1 MEGIIL
7 IIISY
12 IFSNIAKQK
21 MNAAFGN
28 TSKKKSSRKFNPVSG
43 KWGDIFNFPGEYA
56 DEAQAETVN
65 IRDEMAVVAAFQ
77 KLNNESQIE
86 KKTTDILD
94 VKKTDHYRMEDTK
107 KEAAFFKD
115 RDSLRKAIIMSEI
128 LGKPKSINR

>member
-21 MNAAFGN
+21 KNAAFGN
-28 TSKKKSSRKFNPVSG
+28 TSKKKSSRKLNPVSG

-65 IRDEMAVVAAFQ
+65 IRDEAASVAAFQ
-77 KLNNESQIE
+77 KLNHESQIE
-86 KKTTDILD
+86 KKTTDVLD
-94 VKKTDHYRMEDTK
+94 VKKTDHYRLEDTK
-107 KEAAFFKD
+107 KEDAFFKD

>member
-21 MNAAFGN
+21 KNAAFGN
-28 TSKKKSSRKFNPVSG
+28 TPKTKSSGRFKPLAG

-56 DEAQAETVN
+56 DEAQVETVN
-65 IRDEMAVVAAFQ
+65 MRDEVASVAAFQ
-77 KLNNESQIE
+77 KLNHESQIE
-86 KKTTDILD
+86 KKTTDVLD
-94 VKKTDHYRMEDTK
+94 VKKTNHYIFEDTK

>member
-21 MNAAFGN
+21 KNAAFGN
-28 TSKKKSSRKFNPVSG
+28 TSKKKSSRKLNPVSR

-65 IRDEMAVVAAFQ
+65 IRDEAASVAAFQ
-77 KLNNESQIE
+77 KLNHESQIE
-86 KKTTDILD
+86 KKTTDVLD
-94 VKKTDHYRMEDTK
+94 VEKKNHYIFEDTK

>member
-21 MNAAFGN
+21 KNAAFGN

-65 IRDEMAVVAAFQ
+65 IRDEAASVAAFQ
-77 KLNNESQIE
+77 KLNHESQIE
-86 KKTTDILD
+86 KKTTDVLD
-94 VKKTDHYRMEDTK
+94 VKRTDHYRLEDTK

>member
-21 MNAAFGN
+21 KNAAFGN

-65 IRDEMAVVAAFQ
+65 IRDEAASVAAFQ
-77 KLNNESQIE
+77 KLNHESQIQ
-86 KKTTDILD
+86 KKTTDVLD
-94 VKKTDHYRMEDTK
+94 VEKKNH
-107 KEAAFFKD
+107 
-115 RDSLRKAIIMSEI
+115 
-128 LGKPKSINR
+128 

>member
-65 IRDEMAVVAAFQ
+65 IRDEAASVAAFQ
-77 KLNNESQIE
+77 KLNHESQIQ
-86 KKTTDILD
+86 KKTTDVLD
-94 VKKTDHYRMEDTK
+94 VKKTDHYRLEDTK

>member
-28 TSKKKSSRKFNPVSG
+28 TSKTKSSIKLKPLAG
-43 KWGDIFNFPGEYA
+43 KWGNIFNFPSEYA

-94 VKKTDHYRMEDTK
+94 VKKTDHYKMEDTK

>member
-21 MNAAFGN
+21 KNAAFGN

-65 IRDEMAVVAAFQ
+65 IRDEAASVAAFQ
-77 KLNNESQIE
+77 KLNHESQIE
-86 KKTTDILD
+86 KKTTDVLD
-94 VKKTDHYRMEDTK
+94 VKKTDHYRLEDTK

>member
-28 TSKKKSSRKFNPVSG
+28 TSKTKSSRKFNPVSG

-65 IRDEMAVVAAFQ
+65 IRDEAASVAAFQ
-77 KLNNESQIE
+77 KLNHESQIE
-86 KKTTDILD
+86 KKTTDVLD
-94 VKKTDHYRMEDTK
+94 VKKTDHYRLEDTK
-107 KEAAFFKD
+107 KEDAFFKD

>member
-21 MNAAFGN
+21 KNAAFGN

-65 IRDEMAVVAAFQ
+65 IRDEAASVAAFQ
-77 KLNNESQIE
+77 KLNHESQIQ
-86 KKTTDILD
+86 KKTTDVLD
-94 VKKTDHYRMEDTK
+94 VEKKNHYIFEDTK
-107 KEAAFFKD
+107 KEAAFFKV
-115 RDSLRKAIIMSEI
+115 RDSHRKAISMSKI

>member
-21 MNAAFGN
+21 KNAAFGN
-28 TSKKKSSRKFNPVSG
+28 TSKKKSSRKLNPVSR

-65 IRDEMAVVAAFQ
+65 IRDEAASVAAFQ
-77 KLNNESQIE
+77 KLNHESQIE
-86 KKTTDILD
+86 KKTTDVLD
-94 VKKTDHYRMEDTK
+94 VKKTDHYRLEDTK

>member
-21 MNAAFGN
+21 KNAAFGN

-65 IRDEMAVVAAFQ
+65 IRDEAASVAAFQ
-77 KLNNESQIE
+77 KLNHESQIE
-86 KKTTDILD
+86 KKTTDVLD
-94 VKKTDHYRMEDTK
+94 VKKTDHYRFEDTK

>member
-21 MNAAFGN
+21 KNAAFGN

-65 IRDEMAVVAAFQ
+65 IRDEAASVAAFQ
-77 KLNNESQIE
+77 KLNHESQIQ
-86 KKTTDILD
+86 KKTTDVLD
-94 VKKTDHYRMEDTK
+94 VKKTDHYRLEDTK

>member
-12 IFSNIAKQK
+12 IFSNIVKQK
-21 MNAAFGN
+21 KNAAFGN
-28 TSKKKSSRKFNPVSG
+28 TSKKKSSRKLNPVSG

-65 IRDEMAVVAAFQ
+65 IRDEAASVAAFQ
-77 KLNNESQIE
+77 KLNHESQIE
-86 KKTTDILD
+86 KKTTDVLD
-94 VKKTDHYRMEDTK
+94 VKKTDHYRLEDTK

>member
-21 MNAAFGN
+21 KNAAFGN
-28 TSKKKSSRKFNPVSG
+28 TSKTKSSRKLKPLAG
-43 KWGDIFNFPGEYA
+43 KWGNIFNFPSEYA
-56 DEAQAETVN
+56 DEAQTETVN
-65 IRDEMAVVAAFQ
+65 IRDEVAAVAAFQ